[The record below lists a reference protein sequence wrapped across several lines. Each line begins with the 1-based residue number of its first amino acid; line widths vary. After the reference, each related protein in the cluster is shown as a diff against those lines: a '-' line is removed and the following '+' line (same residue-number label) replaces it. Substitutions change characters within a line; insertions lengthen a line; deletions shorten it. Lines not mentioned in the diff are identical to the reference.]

1 MKMIIKSLPNEIG
14 AVLLLTIEEENF
26 TLDYM
31 YDSQTIKY
39 DKIMSMKEIGSKIN
53 ELRNNGIKENRFYW
67 LERRSKLTDRVNLYM
82 QAI

>member
-1 MKMIIKSLPNEIG
+1 MIIKSLPNEIG

>member
-1 MKMIIKSLPNEIG
+1 MIIKSLPNEIG

-31 YDSQTIKY
+31 YDSQAIKY

>member
-1 MKMIIKSLPNEIG
+1 MIIKSLPNEIG

-39 DKIMSMKEIGSKIN
+39 DKIMSVKEIGSKIN
-53 ELRNNGIKENRFYW
+53 ELRSNGIKDMI
-67 LERRSKLTDRVNLYM
+67 K
-82 QAI
+82 